1 MGKPGTASEFTAS
14 GAMHDAKE
22 AWLEKVFSES
32 QGIWRWWQTT
42 SKGKAKPSDKI
53 EFETIALSDGVEE
66 KFFHGAPDSNKKNNS

>member
-1 MGKPGTASEFTAS
+1 
-14 GAMHDAKE
+14 MHDAKE

-66 KFFHGAPDSNKKNNS
+66 KFFH